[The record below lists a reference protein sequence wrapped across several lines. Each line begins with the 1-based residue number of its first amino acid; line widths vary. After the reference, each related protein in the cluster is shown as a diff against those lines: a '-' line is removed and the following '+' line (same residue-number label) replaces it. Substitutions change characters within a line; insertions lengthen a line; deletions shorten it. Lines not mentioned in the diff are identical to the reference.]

1 MTLGSMSAL
10 IERAASQA
18 ITVATYCL
26 KSRSEAWKTNE
37 LHKNRNAFGD
47 IIRFTV
53 RNISRG
59 LMLVEPTS
67 ITSSPSAS
75 ARQTAVMNS

>member
-1 MTLGSMSAL
+1 MMLGSMSAL

-26 KSRSEAWKTNE
+26 KSRSEAWKNND
-37 LHKNRNAFGD
+37 LHKKRNVPCA

-53 RNISRG
+53 KNISRG